1 MVEIKEMS
9 KDFTKVDIYRM
20 TLDNGITSCKDL
32 EDGTEIEVEG
42 YITYLDIKENGKEEE
57 VFAIKA
63 TDGKVYACT
72 SKTFARN
79 VRDMAK
85 LYEDEGGIF
94 TIIKMSGKT
103 KADKPFIMATLKC

>member
-9 KDFTKVDIYRM
+9 KEFNKVDIYCM

-42 YITYLDIKENGKEEE
+42 YISYIDIKENGKEEE

-79 VRDMAK
+79 VRDMAQ
-85 LYEDEGGIF
+85 LFDGEPF
-94 TIIKMSGKT
+94 TIIKESGLT
-103 KADKPFIMATLKC
+103 KAEKPFIMATLKH

>member
-1 MVEIKEMS
+1 MVEIKRMS
-9 KDFTKVDIYRM
+9 KDFDKVDIYLM
-20 TLDNGITSCKDL
+20 TLDNDITSCKDL

-42 YITYLDIKENGKEEE
+42 YIEYNDVKDNGKTEE

-79 VRDMAK
+79 VKDIAE
-85 LYEDEGGIF
+85 LFDGEPF
-94 TIIKMSGKT
+94 TIVKKSGTT
-103 KADKPFIMATLKC
+103 KADKPFIMASLKH